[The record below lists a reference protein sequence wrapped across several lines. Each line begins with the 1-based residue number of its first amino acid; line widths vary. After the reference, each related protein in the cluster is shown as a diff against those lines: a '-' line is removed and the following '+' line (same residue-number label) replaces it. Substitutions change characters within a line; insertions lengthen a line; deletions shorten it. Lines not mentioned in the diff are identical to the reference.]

1 MDTLKRRHNIS
12 QAPDSPP
19 PKYSDT
25 YEPVP
30 VSDEKFSPTL
40 SEKDGKVFR
49 KNHNNKVNLLRNM
62 KLLRDLTMSIR
73 L

>member
-1 MDTLKRRHNIS
+1 MDTLKRRHNVS

-30 VSDEKFSPTL
+30 VSNEKFTLADEKDS
-40 SEKDGKVFR
+40 KVF
-49 KNHNNKVNLLRNM
+49 KKQYYNNKVITIM
-62 KLLRDLTMSIR
+62 IIIM
-73 L
+73 